1 MRAQDRVTPE
11 VAAALAAWAGLPVT
25 ASPEH
30 LAETF
35 EGVRQVVERLYAVD
49 VADFDLDFMQP
60 DARAR

>member
-1 MRAQDRVTPE
+1 MSAEGRLTPE
-11 VAAALAAWAGLPVT
+11 AAAALAAWAGLRAT

-49 VADFDLDFMQP
+49 VTDFDLDFMQP